1 MFCAYESNGE
11 SLGSG
16 KRLETLT
23 ANFLSV
29 YADGFGVIVR
39 PGFAPEY
46 LTALASMLRK
56 RMVALAQISIS
67 DAEGL
72 LNKLLS
78 ERTAV
83 HALLV
88 SPSGARS
95 RISGFLDSKTREN
108 GLVVSTSGPPLDAER
123 GYIVVRPFD
132 RECSVWYGE
141 KRELP
146 PDLQH
151 LSDTYGE
158 SALVFGFTDFDE
170 WFALFFTV

>member
-1 MFCAYESNGE
+1 M
-11 SLGSG
+11 
-16 KRLETLT
+16 
-23 ANFLSV
+23 
-29 YADGFGVIVR
+29 
-39 PGFAPEY
+39 
-46 LTALASMLRK
+46 
-56 RMVALAQISIS
+56 AQISIS

-72 LNKLLS
+72 MNKLFS
-78 ERTAV
+78 ERIAV

-88 SPSGARS
+88 SASGAQS

-108 GLVVSTSGPPLDAER
+108 GLVISTSGPPLDAER

-132 RECSVWYGE
+132 RECLVWYGE

-158 SALVFGFTDFDE
+158 SVLVLGFTDFNE
-170 WFALFFTV
+170 WFALFFTI